1 MIIQINATV
10 CAAADHGDDRQ
21 HKIAG
26 SDQGKRVQEGQE
38 RAMTRAKQEFEE
50 RVENDGSSGRWQYD

>member
-10 CAAADHGDDRQ
+10 CAALDHGDDRQ

-26 SDQGKRVQEGQE
+26 SDGCMRGMEDTKRGL
-38 RAMTRAKQEFEE
+38 TGGNKKF
-50 RVENDGSSGRWQYD
+50 